1 MGRNENEW
9 CHYHRCKG
17 HDTEKCFRLKD
28 LIEELIR
35 SGHLKKFIERAA
47 QDNKA
52 RQRSPRSPRDPPTEE
67 AREKDQP
74 RIAVNTIAG
83 GFAGGG
89 NSNNARKR
97 YVRKSEREPAMIGHV
112 SFPPAPD
119 LSFSPKDATDIVP
132 HDDDPLVIQVQI
144 LNCDVKRVL
153 IDSGSSADIMY
164 WDAFKA
170 MQLSGEQLQLY
181 HGTLVGFTGDQAEV
195 MGYVTL
201 LTTFGIKENAKT
213 IKVRYLVVR
222 TPYASYNIIIGRP
235 AFNALGAAMSTL
247 YLAMKYPLDNGGVGI
262 IRGDQILARQCYE
275 SSLKIR
281 KKEISRLSV
290 NNTDVGEAAEL
301 DPREDFQER
310 RVSPIEEL
318 EEVQIGKEQ
327 HQVTSIGTT
336 MDPKEREEVLAI
348 LKKNGDLFAWKP
360 EDMPGIDETIIT
372 HKLAIAN
379 NAKPVVQRK
388 RKQGEERR
396 TAVDEEVAKLIKAQ
410 FIEEIKYP
418 EWLANVVMVKKNNGK
433 WRMCVDFTDLNK
445 AYPKDPYP
453 LPSIDRLID
462 GASGYKTLSFMDAY
476 SGYNQIKMNA
486 ADAPHTAF
494 MTNTCNYFYRVM
506 PFGLK
511 NAGATYQRLMDR
523 VFSQQIG
530 RNLEVYIDDMV
541 VKTPETGSHSEDL
554 EEILTSV
561 RKYNMRLNPA
571 KCSFGVQAG
580 KFLGFMLTRRGIEAN
595 PEKCQ
600 AIINM
605 RSPTSVKEV
614 QQLTGRIA
622 ALSRF
627 LSCAG
632 EKSCHFFS
640 ALKKGERFTWN
651 DQCEAAFGKLKEFL
665 SSPPVLTRPRQG
677 TPLTLYLAVSDSAL
691 SSALVQ
697 EVGGEEKPV
706 YFVSKTLRGAEL
718 RYQKLEKLS
727 LAVIV
732 PARRL
737 RQYFQSH
744 KVIVKT
750 DYPIKQVLKKPDLAG
765 RMVAWSIELSEFDIA
780 FLPRGS
786 IKSQVLADF
795 ILEMTS
801 PPEEEDKQ
809 PWTLS
814 VDGASNIKGNGAGVI
829 LEGPDGVLIEQ
840 SLRFAFKASNNQA
853 EYEALIAGMKLA
865 REMEVTDLR
874 AKSDSQLVT
883 NQVSGEYQTKDPQ
896 LIRYLEKVR
905 SLSSQFKRFELVYV
919 PREQNARADLLSKL
933 ASTKKPGNNRTVIQE
948 TISKPS
954 AETAEILMIVESSD
968 WRYPIIKY
976 LQEDTLP
983 EEKEEAARLK
993 RTALQYAMIGDKL
1006 YKRGFSTPLLL
1017 CVSDME
1023 SRRIMHEIHEGSCGN
1038 HIGGRSLAG
1047 KVIRA
1052 GFFWPTILS
1061 DARSYVRACDKCQ
1074 RYAELHHSPGE
1085 PLKTVMSP
1093 WPFYMWGVDILGP
1106 FPTSKGQVKFLM
1118 VAVDYFTKWIEAEPV
1133 ATITAE
1139 QVIRF
1144 YWKKIICRFGLPK
1157 FIVSDNGTQ
1166 FTSEKVI
1173 QFCERYSIRNTFVSV
1188 EHPQANGQ
1196 AESANKVI
1204 LKALKRKL
1212 EKKDKNWA
1220 EPLAAIIWSYHT
1232 TVQSSTG
1239 ETPFRM
1245 VYETDAMIPV
1255 EISPPSWR
1263 RETVMPSEN
1272 NSALEENLDLLEEIR
1287 DAAHFREFAIKQRVS
1302 QKYNTVKV
1310 QK

>member
-1 MGRNENEW
+1 MFVAAFHNGLRAGHFNESLAQKPAETMQEVMKRAECYIKGEESNAEKRSRDHKERAPESGGNRYPEYQRRRWPSKNHRTLRNTGSSYYPPRRANKPFEEYAPLNRARVHILDEILQAGLAKRPPPPDRQFTMGRNENEW

-35 SGHLKKFIERAA
+35 SGHLRKFIERAA

-52 RQRSPRSPRDPPTEE
+52 RQRSPRSPRSPRNPPTDDT
-67 AREKDQP
+67 REKDQP
-74 RIAVNTIAG
+74 KIAVNTIAG

-97 YVRKSEREPAMIGHV
+97 YVRKSERESGVVGHV
-112 SFPPAPD
+112 SFPPSPD
-119 LSFSPKDATDIVP
+119 LSFSPRDATDIVP

-153 IDSGSSADIMY
+153 IDSGSLADIMY

-170 MQLSGEQLQLY
+170 MQLAGEQLQPY

-195 MGYVTL
+195 MGYITL
-201 LTTFGIKENAKT
+201 LTTFGVKESAKT

-247 YLAMKYPLDNGGVGI
+247 YLAIKYPLDNGGVGT

-275 SSLKIR
+275 SSLKIK
-281 KKEISRLSV
+281 KKEVCRLSV
-290 NNTDVGEAAEL
+290 NNTNTHEAAEL

-327 HQVTSIGTT
+327 HQTTSIGTA
-336 MDPKEREEVLAI
+336 MGEEERKEVLAI
-348 LKKNGDLFAWKP
+348 LRENVDLFAWKP
-360 EDMPGIDETIIT
+360 EDMPGIDETVIT

-396 TAVDEEVAKLIKAQ
+396 AAVDEEVAKLMKAK

-445 AYPKDPYP
+445 PCPKDPYP
-453 LPSIDRLID
+453 FPSIDRLID

-486 ADAPHTAF
+486 ADAPNTAF
-494 MTNTCNYFYRVM
+494 MTNTCNYFYSNYFYRVM

-511 NAGATYQRLMDR
+511 NVGATYQRLMDR
-523 VFSQQIG
+523 VFAQQIG

-541 VKTPETGSHSEDL
+541 VKTPEEGSHSKDL
-554 EEILTSV
+554 AEILSSV

-580 KFLGFMLTRRGIEAN
+580 KFLGFMLTKRGIEAN

-605 RSPTSVKEV
+605 RSPASVKEV

-632 EKSCHFFS
+632 ERSCHFFA
-640 ALKKGERFTWN
+640 ALKKGERFTWTE
-651 DQCEAAFGKLKEFL
+651 QCEEAFGKLKEFL
-665 SSPPVLTRPRQG
+665 ASPPVLARPQQG
-677 TPLTLYLAVSDSAL
+677 VPLLLYLAVSDNAL

-697 EVGGEEKPV
+697 EVEGEERPV
-706 YFVSKTLRGAEL
+706 YFVSRTLRGAEL

-727 LAVIV
+727 LAVV
-732 PARRL
+732 VTARRL

-765 RMVAWSIELSEFDIA
+765 RMVAWSIELSEFDMV
-780 FLPRGS
+780 FSPRGS
-786 IKSQVLADF
+786 IKSQILADF
-795 ILEMTS
+795 VLEMTS
-801 PPEEEDKQ
+801 PPEEEDNS

-814 VDGASNIKGNGAGVI
+814 VDGASNIRGSRAGVV

-896 LIRYLEKVR
+896 LVKYLEKVQ
-905 SLSSQFKRFELVYV
+905 SLASQFKRFELIYV
-919 PREQNARADLLSKL
+919 PRDQNARADLLSKL

-948 TISKPS
+948 TIAKPS
-954 AETAEILMIVESSD
+954 AEIMGKDKGEGQRGQARPKLGRAFQNTRGLRRRSIQV
-968 WRYPIIKY
+968 R
-976 LQEDTLP
+976 DT
-983 EEKEEAARLK
+983 E
-993 RTALQYAMIGDKL
+993 
-1006 YKRGFSTPLLL
+1006 
-1017 CVSDME
+1017 
-1023 SRRIMHEIHEGSCGN
+1023 RRSN
-1038 HIGGRSLAG
+1038 A
-1047 KVIRA
+1047 
-1052 GFFWPTILS
+1052 
-1061 DARSYVRACDKCQ
+1061 
-1074 RYAELHHSPGE
+1074 
-1085 PLKTVMSP
+1085 
-1093 WPFYMWGVDILGP
+1093 
-1106 FPTSKGQVKFLM
+1106 
-1118 VAVDYFTKWIEAEPV
+1118 
-1133 ATITAE
+1133 
-1139 QVIRF
+1139 QVI
-1144 YWKKIICRFGLPK
+1144 
-1157 FIVSDNGTQ
+1157 
-1166 FTSEKVI
+1166 
-1173 QFCERYSIRNTFVSV
+1173 ERIKSQV
-1188 EHPQANGQ
+1188 
-1196 AESANKVI
+1196 
-1204 LKALKRKL
+1204 
-1212 EKKDKNWA
+1212 
-1220 EPLAAIIWSYHT
+1220 
-1232 TVQSSTG
+1232 
-1239 ETPFRM
+1239 
-1245 VYETDAMIPV
+1245 
-1255 EISPPSWR
+1255 
-1263 RETVMPSEN
+1263 
-1272 NSALEENLDLLEEIR
+1272 LL
-1287 DAAHFREFAIKQRVS
+1287 
-1302 QKYNTVKV
+1302 
-1310 QK
+1310 